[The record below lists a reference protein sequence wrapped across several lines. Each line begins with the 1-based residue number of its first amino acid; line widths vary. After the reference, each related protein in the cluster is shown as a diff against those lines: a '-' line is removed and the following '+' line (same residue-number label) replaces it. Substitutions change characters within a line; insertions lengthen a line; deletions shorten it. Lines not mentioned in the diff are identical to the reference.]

1 MDSFN
6 LAMMICPNLVK
17 GSNPVRDVMM
27 CSVPVP
33 TSVTGMSAGSVAARF
48 ASQESDSPD
57 PNGNAENNTTLGM
70 VVAFCIR
77 RYYEIFDEITDR
89 SEAVASWKT
98 SDAKGSAEDGSGTYV
113 LGEDEDLDDDAHV
126 QNNGQRVQGPQPAAG
141 EQTPKMPVGAKK
153 HNNNNNPSISV
164 QPIFNTN
171 DRNINSSP
179 FAWNKSSALNP
190 HPTNGKARSLI
201 TIEGGNNTPIGTIM
215 NRRGS
220 IAIGRGTTRKGSGSA
235 VEAVSVTAEGFFTPP
250 GGVRAQVSTV
260 SPSSKNVSSPTS
272 DHDADGED
280 ATLLSVSERKRIFE
294 NGGEL
299 TSTHP

>member
-6 LAMMICPNLVK
+6 LAMMIGPNLVK
-17 GSNPVRDVMM
+17 GSNSIRDVMM
-27 CSVPVP
+27 CSVPVS

-48 ASQESDSPD
+48 ASQESDSPN
-57 PNGNAENNTTLGM
+57 PNGNAEKNTTLGM

-98 SDAKGSAEDGSGTYV
+98 LDAKGSAEDGSGTYV
-113 LGEDEDLDDDAHV
+113 LGEDEDLDDDTHV

-141 EQTPKMPVGAKK
+141 GQTSKVPVGAKK
-153 HNNNNNPSISV
+153 HKNNNPSISM
-164 QPIFNTN
+164 QSIFNAN
-171 DRNINSSP
+171 DRTTSSSP
-179 FAWNKSSALNP
+179 SAWNKSSA
-190 HPTNGKARSLI
+190 TSGKARSLI

-235 VEAVSVTAEGFFTPP
+235 VEAVGVTAEGFFAPP
-250 GGVRAQVSTV
+250 GGVPARVSTV
-260 SPSSKNVSSPTS
+260 SSSSKNASSPTS
-272 DHDADGED
+272 DRDADGEN
-280 ATLLSVSERKRIFE
+280 ATLLSVSERKRVFE
-294 NGGEL
+294 NGG
-299 TSTHP
+299 S